1 MQHRFSYLP
10 SWRGITASLLLFTL
24 FVFAACQPIR
34 PVATDASPGAGGAAI
49 SPITITAKDYAF
61 DLPAELPAG
70 LVSLTLRNEGK
81 VNHHGIV
88 MRLKDGVTLDQLKT
102 VLQDPRG
109 NPMSVS
115 DLSFFMPDT
124 GPGLSNQA
132 TVELAPGNWVILSVS
147 MDSPDHTPD
156 WTHGSLQPFTVK
168 AGANNTSA
176 PKADLVLTISK
187 ADADMPA
194 EVSAGQHTIQIV
206 NASDKADGWA
216 FFLKL
221 EGDTTVKDI
230 LAMFDA
236 FFSGKQPEK
245 MAEFT
250 PVGGLMGY
258 NLGNSFYTTVNFTP
272 GNYAV
277 ITSINAKDF
286 PYTGLAK
293 TFTVKG
299 EANAGGS
306 ADQAARFPEG
316 IFATSVISAEISD
329 ASLKGNVGD
338 WQISFVHKDATSGVF
353 DRAKGPYVTSKGD
366 FTVKGEQL
374 LLHDISPNCQEN
386 PDATYTWRSEGETLT
401 LTAVEDKCAARNL
414 VLNHALHQQI
424 TTTMTSTITTTA
436 TAPKGV
442 FMATVQASD
451 VPTTTSLPW
460 GDLYLQFTAK
470 DEYSGEFVY
479 NMGNDAPLHGSYR
492 VDGNILSISDEDCS
506 AKHSD
511 PGKYTWTLA
520 GDVLK
525 LQKRVDVCSGRN
537 DMLEHVTFKASKA
550 KIPAADLPQT
560 VAFASGL
567 VMDRAVGITN
577 SGDMLDG
584 FAAESYGPEDWGQV
598 NRTFTNTITLHEE
611 RPLVFVM
618 GWCTDTPARMKE
630 TLPTQQLK
638 FSVDGKEIPMEQ
650 LRVLESGS
658 PDHICHSW
666 QARFSQWPQGE
677 TAIVLDLTYTKAIA
691 DGFGTDYKPG
701 TQKWLYVVKR

>member
-1 MQHRFSYLP
+1 MKHPLQQFGAYRLVTF
-10 SWRGITASLLLFTL
+10 LLLIAL
-24 FVFAACQPIR
+24 VLSACQPIR
-34 PVATDASPGAGGAAI
+34 PTATDASTATGSAAI
-49 SPITITAKDYAF
+49 PQITITTKDYAF

-70 LVSLTLRNEGK
+70 LVALTLKNEGK
-81 VNHHGIV
+81 VNHHGAV

-102 VLQDPRG
+102 VLQAPEGDFA
-109 NPMSVS
+109 SVS
-115 DLSFFMPDT
+115 DLNFFMPDT

-147 MDSPDHTPD
+147 MDSPDHAPD

-168 AGANNTSA
+168 AGANNATA
-176 PKADLVLTISK
+176 PKADLVLTVSK
-187 ADADMPA
+187 TDADMPA
-194 EVSAGQHTIQIV
+194 EVSAGQHTIQVV
-206 NASDKADGWA
+206 NASDQPAGWA
-216 FFLKL
+216 FFIKL
-221 EGDTTVKDI
+221 EGDTKVEDI
-230 LAMFDA
+230 LPMFDA
-236 FFSGKQPEK
+236 LFSGKQPAK

-258 NLGNSFYTTVNFTP
+258 NLSKSFYTTIDFAP

-277 ITSINAKDF
+277 ITSINAKGF
-286 PYTGLAK
+286 PYTGLTK

-299 EANAGGS
+299 EANGGGN
-306 ADQAARFPEG
+306 ADQTARFPEE
-316 IFATSVISAEISD
+316 IFATSVISDEISD
-329 ASLKGNVGD
+329 AALKGNVGD
-338 WQISFVHKDATSGVF
+338 WQISFAHKDATSGVF
-353 DRAKGPYVTSKGD
+353 DQAKGPYVTSKGD
-366 FTVKGEQL
+366 FIIKGDQL
-374 LLHDISPNCQEN
+374 LLHDISPNCQDH
-386 PDATYTWRSEGETLT
+386 PDATYTWHSAGQTLT
-401 LTAVEDKCAARNL
+401 LTAVEDKCAARKL
-414 VLNHALHQQI
+414 VLNHALQQK
-424 TTTMTSTITTTA
+424 TTTA
-436 TAPKGV
+436 LTSTVTNTATVPQGV
-442 FMATVQASD
+442 FAATIQASD

-460 GDLYLQFTAK
+460 GNLYLQFTAK
-470 DEYSGEFVY
+470 DAQSGAFVY
-479 NMGNDAPLHGSYR
+479 NMGNDAPLHGNYQ
-492 VDGNILSISDEDCS
+492 VAGNILSISDEDCS

-511 PGKYTWTLA
+511 PGKYTWTLD

-525 LQKRVDVCSGRN
+525 LQKLVDVCSGRN
-537 DMLEHVTFKASKA
+537 DMLEHITFKASNA
-550 KIPAADLPQT
+550 QIPAADLPQT
-560 VAFASGL
+560 ITFASGL

-618 GWCTDTPARMKE
+618 GWCTDTPERMKE

-638 FSVDGKEIPMEQ
+638 FSVDGKAVPMEQ

-677 TAIVLDLTYTKAIA
+677 TAIVLDLTYTKAIS